1 MRIPKD
7 MADSERDDYKFTQYE
22 PENPDGLRLARGEEA
37 SFDGDTD
44 VKMEE
49 SSEQNS
55 VFKYEKE

>member
-1 MRIPKD
+1 

-55 VFKYEKE
+55 VFKDAKE

>member
-1 MRIPKD
+1 MKIPIDK
-7 MADSERDDYKFTQYE
+7 ADGERDDYKFTQYE
-22 PENPDGLRLARGEEA
+22 PENPDGLRLARGEEV
-37 SFDGDTD
+37 SVDGDTD